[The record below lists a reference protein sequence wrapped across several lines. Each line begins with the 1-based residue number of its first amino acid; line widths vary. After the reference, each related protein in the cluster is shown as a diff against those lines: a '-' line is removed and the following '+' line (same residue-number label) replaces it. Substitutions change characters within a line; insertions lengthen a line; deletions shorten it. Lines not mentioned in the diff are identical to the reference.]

1 MGTTK
6 QEKVTADQFVSANAD
21 IEFSLL
27 KAGSSGMDVMEV
39 AEEEERNEVFCDVQK
54 ILQGTMKIFMEKS
67 SNFS

>member
-1 MGTTK
+1 
-6 QEKVTADQFVSANAD
+6 
-21 IEFSLL
+21 
-27 KAGSSGMDVMEV
+27 MEV

>member
-1 MGTTK
+1 MQPNKKRLQQINLYLQMLT
-6 QEKVTADQFVSANAD
+6 QS
-21 IEFSLL
+21 SLL
-27 KAGSSGMDVMEV
+27 KAGNGGMDVMEV